1 MILVTGA
8 TGLIGSRV
16 VRRLAD
22 AGEKVRVVSRDPANA
37 VLPAGVEVAG
47 VEVVAGDPSRPTT
60 IAAALDGVRAV
71 FVNPRAVGTAA
82 PELLGLARERGVGQA
97 VVLAASN
104 VDDDPAR
111 QPSRYRGD
119 YNREVEA
126 AVVESGLD
134 WVSLRPSM
142 FATNTIG
149 LWAAAIRAGD
159 VVRMPYP
166 DAAWAPLA
174 EDDLA
179 EVAALALRTDGL
191 VGRRIELTGPASLTQ
206 AEMVGV
212 IGTAIGRELRVERVS
227 REVAEEHLVGSG
239 FPVGF
244 ARALLDLQAEYARR
258 PAVVSVEVAEILGRA
273 PVSFAEWVA
282 DNAGAFVGVAV

>member
-8 TGLIGSRV
+8 TGLIGGRV
-16 VRRLAD
+16 VRRLAE
-22 AGEKVRVVSRDPANA
+22 AGEKVRMVSRDPANA
-37 VLPAGVEVAG
+37 VLPEG
-47 VEVVAGDPSRPTT
+47 VEVVVGDPSRPATV
-60 IAAALDGVRAV
+60 AAALEGVRAV

-82 PELLGLARERGVGQA
+82 PELLGLAREHGVGRA
-97 VVLAASN
+97 VALAASN
-104 VDDDPAR
+104 VDDDVAR

-126 AVVESGLD
+126 AVIDSGLD

-142 FATNTIG
+142 FATNAIG
-149 LWAAAIRAGD
+149 LWAAAIDAGD

-179 EVAALALRTDGL
+179 EVAALALRTDRL

-206 AEMVGV
+206 AEMVEV
-212 IGTAIGRELRVERVS
+212 IGTVIGRDLRVERVP
-227 REVAEEHLVGSG
+227 REVAETHLVGQG

-258 PAVVSVEVAEILGRA
+258 PAAVTGEVVEILGRPA
-273 PVSFAEWVA
+273 RTFAQWVA
-282 DNAGAFVGVAV
+282 DNAGAFAGVAVR

>member
-16 VRRLAD
+16 VRRLAEQ
-22 AGEKVRVVSRDPANA
+22 GEKVRVVSRDPART
-37 VLPAGVEVAG
+37 VLPAGVEA
-47 VEVVAGDPSRPTT
+47 VAGDPSRPTT
-60 IAAALDGVRAV
+60 IATALDGVRAV
-71 FVNPRAVGTAA
+71 FLNPRAVGTAA
-82 PELLGLARERGVGQA
+82 PELLGLARERGVEQA
-97 VVLAASN
+97 VALAASN

-126 AVVESGLD
+126 AVVDSGLD

-149 LWAAAIRAGD
+149 LWAAAIRAGG

-179 EVAALALRTDGL
+179 EVAVHALRTQGL
-191 VGRRIELTGPASLTQ
+191 LGRRIELTGPASLTQ

-212 IGTAIGRELRVERVS
+212 IGTVLGRELRVERVS
-227 REVAEEHLVGSG
+227 QEASEAHLVG
-239 FPVGF
+239 VGF
-244 ARALLDLQAEYARR
+244 AVGFVRALLELQAEYARR
-258 PAVVSVEVAEILGRA
+258 PAAVSGEVAEILGRP
-273 PVSFAEWVA
+273 PVSFADWVA
-282 DNAGAFVGVAV
+282 GNTGAFAGVAV